1 MDQEI
6 PTALIVICQELGK
19 KIKYILKD
27 TTARKSSLEL
37 IGVENQCTLRRKGA
51 LLVDLVKMLKDQD
64 LVK

>member
-37 IGVENQCTLRRKGA
+37 IGVEN
-51 LLVDLVKMLKDQD
+51 
-64 LVK
+64 